1 MDIESTSQERLAL
14 SRRGLLSGAGKVAV
28 TGGLLMPVA
37 LSGAAQAASTRGNG
51 RTPTPKGFD
60 KYLVYMQNGVID
72 PSTPAPNTGELFQTE
87 VMGRSPAEI
96 EADRQAA
103 IDFYGRRYGLD
114 FSGGDS
120 DGAASFVPF
129 MDARRNNYRAYTV
142 SGENVPAEGWFVDG
156 GGWMVRI
163 GAGGMT
169 LRGSYG
175 GSGGQAV
182 PEGSAMVFGEYFIHR
197 RPGQNGRL
205 DPIIIHFES
214 ERPIIGRADG
224 ITSFQCTLTHPQWG
238 EGVAEGVAVPP
249 LLLEDGRVKV
259 AVRNVLTFPPI

>member
-1 MDIESTSQERLAL
+1 METSSRERLAL
-14 SRRGLLSGAGKVAV
+14 SRRSLLSGAGKVALG
-28 TGGLLMPVA
+28 GGLLAPIA
-37 LSGAAQAASTRGNG
+37 LTQTAHAAPATATG
-51 RTPTPKGFD
+51 RTPTPTGFV

-72 PSTPAPNTGELFQTE
+72 PSTPAPDTGEFFQTE
-87 VMGRSPAEI
+87 VMGRSAAEI

-103 IDFYGRRYGLD
+103 IAFYQRRFGLD
-114 FSGGDS
+114 FSGGDT
-120 DGAASFVPF
+120 DGAASFGPF
-129 MDARRNNYRAYTV
+129 MDARRNNYRAYTI
-142 SGENVPAEGWFVDG
+142 SGENVPGDGWFVDG
-156 GGWMVRI
+156 GGWMVQI

-175 GSGGQAV
+175 GAGGQAV

-197 RPGQNGRL
+197 PDGRSARL

-214 ERPIIGRADG
+214 ERPIIGRPDG
-224 ITSFQCTLTHPQWG
+224 VISFQCGLSHPEWG

-249 LLLEDGRVKV
+249 LLLDDGRVKV